1 MPFLPT
7 FGRIGYEDNSGR
19 VTEVRYRL
27 IIELEDDFSNITD
40 VINGL
45 HDLKFAASVITSD
58 KLSFVRLEV
67 ELGEYGT
74 AEDYSNN
81 QIVAFVRGDYLGTPL
96 SFEVPSWDS
105 ASYERDEN
113 NLLDAAFISDATN
126 MGTFITGLD
135 NGYPQDNIQW
145 AQSRARK
152 GRKTLG

>member
-1 MPFLPT
+1 MPLLPT
-7 FGRIGYEDNSGR
+7 FGRIGYQDDSGR

-27 IIELEDDFSNITD
+27 LVELEDDYSNITD
-40 VINGL
+40 VIFGL
-45 HDLKFAASVITSD
+45 TDLKLAAAGMTSD

-81 QIVAFVRGDYLGTPL
+81 QVVAFVRGDYLGTPL

-105 ASYERDEN
+105 ALYEQDAN
-113 NLLDAAFISDATN
+113 NLMDAAFLADAVN
-126 MGTFITGLD
+126 MGQFITGLD
-135 NGYPQDNIQW
+135 NNYPQDNVQW

-152 GRKTLG
+152 GRKTVG